1 MEKTPIC
8 RCSLT
13 SLISLIVLV
22 LFPLMSE
29 CKVDTYTSRKE
40 ATPECCRVRG
50 DAGLKKS
57 KDVDYDSFVGLM
69 GRSAAHPNR
78 RMAHTLT
85 DVFGRITERRANRGP
100 IRIYSVPIKG
110 QSRMHKFELLSHT
123 QSAPR
128 TADVQELFN
137 IKAIKVLCV
146 GQTVTHFCS
155 FNATGKACPCPR
167 RYLPTRSDKYAL
179 RFQRFV

>member
-85 DVFGRITERRANRGP
+85 DVFGRIT
-100 IRIYSVPIKG
+100 
-110 QSRMHKFELLSHT
+110 
-123 QSAPR
+123 
-128 TADVQELFN
+128 
-137 IKAIKVLCV
+137 
-146 GQTVTHFCS
+146 
-155 FNATGKACPCPR
+155 GKACPCPR